1 MSSSATTTVT
11 TAPTTS
17 SSNGNG
23 NTNSNDPADVIQ
35 VGLQGE
41 DTLTKKLAY
50 VQKQLITK
58 EDVRFVLWSIPFIQ
72 PFRLVCLTL
81 SLSLSLSL
89 SHSPS
94 FPSPIMCTRSW
105 PVCV

>member
-1 MSSSATTTVT
+1 MSSSATTT
-11 TAPTTS
+11 ATS

-81 SLSLSLSL
+81 SLSLTLL
-89 SHSPS
+89 
-94 FPSPIMCTRSW
+94 PSPALSCAQDLGQS
-105 PVCV
+105 VSDFLFLSVL